1 MTRPVSYAPIILAA
15 GVMLTLWGAAS
26 TWILSVAGV
35 LALAAGTVRWIRETR
50 NEN

>member
-1 MTRPVSYAPIILAA
+1 MRPTSSAPIILAF

-26 TWILSVAGV
+26 TWIVSIAGFIVMAAGV
-35 LALAAGTVRWIRETR
+35 LLWKKDLR